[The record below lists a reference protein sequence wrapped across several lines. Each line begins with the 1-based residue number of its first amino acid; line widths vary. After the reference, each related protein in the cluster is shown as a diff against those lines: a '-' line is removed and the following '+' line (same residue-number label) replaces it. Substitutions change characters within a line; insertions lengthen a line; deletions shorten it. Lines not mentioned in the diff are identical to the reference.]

1 VPVQRLSSLDSS
13 FLHLETRKTHM
24 HIGGVAIFD
33 PGPWNSHEE
42 RFQALIGEIEPRLDL
57 MPRYRQK
64 VGFLPMN
71 VDTPVWID
79 DDKFDIRFHVKR
91 AAIPSPGGRQQLTEY
106 IERVFSRPLDRRRP
120 LWELYY
126 LEGLEGG
133 RWALL
138 TKTHHALVDGLSA
151 LELATVLMDTNDE
164 YVPTLEKSQWR
175 AKKDPGTLGLLLQ
188 TLADRATSPV
198 GIVRQAAKAAS
209 DPGRLAGALAEGAG
223 ALAVAVRELTPPE
236 GPLNGTT
243 GPTRAYWYSKFE
255 LDEFKEIKNAFGATI
270 NDVVLGVVSGG
281 LRKYLEIHGEDVDH
295 LKIKALVPVSLR
307 DEKQKTALGNVLSTM
322 LVPLPVDEPF
332 PAARMRKAKANVDR
346 IKKSKQAL
354 GADILLKAV
363 GFSPATLHAL
373 VARASLRQMNYN
385 TIVTNVPGP
394 QWPLYSLGCQLTDAM
409 PIAFLYEGMQ
419 LATAIFSYLGHI
431 NFGYIADRHA
441 FPDLVRL
448 GECMEESFAE
458 LLEVSRANAVAPE
471 APARRRAGSKGAAA
485 TRTTARKA
493 AADKSSARKAPAK
506 KVAGGARSRSG
517 ARAAGAAA
525 RASRTP
531 ARRRAAG

>member
-1 VPVQRLSSLDSS
+1 
-13 FLHLETRKTHM
+13 M
-24 HIGGVAIFD
+24 HIGGLATFE
-33 PGPWNSHEE
+33 PGPWKSHAE
-42 RFQALIGEIEPRLDL
+42 RFDMLVRHIEPRLDL

-64 VGFLPMN
+64 VAFLPLN
-71 VDTPVWID
+71 VDMPVWVD
-79 DDKFDIRFHVKR
+79 DERFDINFHIKR
-91 AAIPSPGGRQQLTEY
+91 AAIPSPGGRKELCDY
-106 IERVFSRPLDRRRP
+106 IGRVFSRPLDRRRP

-133 RWALL
+133 RWGLL

-151 LELATVLMDTNDE
+151 LELATVLMDTTDE
-164 YVPTLEKSQWR
+164 YVVSNQKSQWR
-175 AKKDPGTLGLLLQ
+175 ARKDPGTLGILVQ
-188 TLADRATSPV
+188 TLRQRATSPV
-198 GIVRQAAKAAS
+198 GIVRRAAQAAS

-243 GPTRAYWYSKFE
+243 GPTRALWYSQFK
-255 LDEFKEIKNAFGATI
+255 LNDFKEVKNAFGATI

-281 LRKYLEIHGEDVDH
+281 LRKFLELHGHDVDH

-307 DEKQKTALGNVLSTM
+307 DDKQKTALGNVLSTM

-346 IKKSKQAL
+346 VKKSKQAL

-363 GFSPATLHAL
+363 GFSPATLHAM

-394 QWPLYSLGCQLTDAM
+394 QWPLYTLGCRLVEAM

-419 LATAIFSYLGHI
+419 VATAIFSYLGNI

-441 FPDLVRL
+441 FPDLDLL

-458 LLEVSRANAVAPE
+458 LLEVARASAGAAPPQS
-471 APARRRAGSKGAAA
+471 APKRRRPAARRTASQGA
-485 TRTTARKA
+485 TKRKA
-493 AADKSSARKAPAK
+493 AA
-506 KVAGGARSRSG
+506 GGARN
-517 ARAAGAAA
+517 AATAGA
-525 RASRTP
+525 SRKP
-531 ARRRAAG
+531 ARRAAASG

>member
-1 VPVQRLSSLDSS
+1 
-13 FLHLETRKTHM
+13 M
-24 HIGGVAIFD
+24 HIGGVAIFK
-33 PGPWNSHEE
+33 PGPWKSHED
-42 RFQALIGEIEPRLDL
+42 RFKALVNDIEPRLDL

-91 AAIPSPGGRQQLTEY
+91 AAIPTPGGRQQLTEY

-164 YVPTLEKSQWR
+164 YVPTHDKSQWR

-281 LRKYLEIHGEDVDH
+281 IRKYLEIHGEDVDH

-394 QWPLYSLGCQLTDAM
+394 QWPLYCLGCQLTDAM

-458 LLEVSRANAVAPE
+458 LLDVSRANAPLA
-471 APARRRAGSKGAAA
+471 ARTTPRRATGS
-485 TRTTARKA
+485 KA
-493 AADKSSARKAPAK
+493 AAQTKPAARKSAARKTATRKAPAK
-506 KVAGGARSRSG
+506 KAAG
-517 ARAAGAAA
+517 RASAGSKVKAPAGAAA

-531 ARRRAAG
+531 ARRRATG